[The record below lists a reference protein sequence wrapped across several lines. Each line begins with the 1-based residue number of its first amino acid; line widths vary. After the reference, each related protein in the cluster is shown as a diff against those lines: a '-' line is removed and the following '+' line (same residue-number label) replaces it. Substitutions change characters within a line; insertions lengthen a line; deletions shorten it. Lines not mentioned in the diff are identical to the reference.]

1 MIQDVVKISKPG
13 DYTHTITF
21 GEVGQEQ
28 MWTGIIDA
36 RQPGVYEL
44 TVVATHTAQ
53 GTRGRITVR
62 AVCGAGAR
70 VAVRGLIRI
79 AKEAQDTEDFLEL
92 RILTLGKTALAT
104 AEPELEIEA
113 NQVKA
118 SHAASVG
125 PVDEEQLL
133 YLMSRGLG
141 RAEAVDTIVRGFL
154 A

>member
-1 MIQDVVKISKPG
+1 MKQIIQKYDQPGTWEVVLPFTK
-13 DYTHTITF
+13 
-21 GEVGQEQ
+21 VGQEQ
-28 MWTGIIDA
+28 TWTGIIDA

-133 YLMSRGLG
+133 YLMSRGLS
-141 RAEAVDTIVRGFL
+141 RAEAVGTIVRGFL